1 MEKWW
6 SFGIRA
12 GIGIGDQVWVSK
24 RKKLLLL
31 EGNGFLQ
38 TSFRKFNEEFYYE
51 PWWFVYSRKR
61 VVFLGETH
69 SYVKY
74 SRLRHNCSFDLY
86 IFY

>member
-31 EGNGFLQ
+31 EGNGFE
-38 TSFRKFNEEFYYE
+38 NEF
-51 PWWFVYSRKR
+51 SK
-61 VVFLGETH
+61 
-69 SYVKY
+69 
-74 SRLRHNCSFDLY
+74 
-86 IFY
+86 I